1 MLVTPPV
8 IGLFNHL
15 KMFTDL
21 HQRGTLTE
29 HPITLTQLPY
39 DLHRGVITNFHF
51 VLLAHKGNLGLTKQ
65 LDQPA
70 GARSRHASLVKEL
83 AASPARC

>member
-39 DLHRGVITNFHF
+39 DLHRGVITTVHF

-70 GARSRHASLVKEL
+70 GARSRHASLVKDP

>member
-1 MLVTPPV
+1 MNWFCHGDPGRLASSAFIP
-8 IGLFNHL
+8 HA
-15 KMFTDL
+15 
-21 HQRGTLTE
+21 GTLTE

-39 DLHRGVITNFHF
+39 DLHRGVITNVNF

-70 GARSRHASLVKEL
+70 EIRSRHASLVNDL
-83 AASPARC
+83 AASLARC